1 MILSFLDKETEK
13 VFHQEF
19 SRKLPESIQKI
30 ALRKL
35 ILIDNALSIN
45 DLKVP
50 PGNHLER
57 LVGQYDGRWSI
68 RINEQWRIIFIPA
81 KGGADYLAVGIVDYH

>member
-50 PGNHLER
+50 PGNHLEK

-68 RINEQWRIIFIPA
+68 RINEQWRIIFLYPQKAEQI
-81 KGGADYLAVGIVDYH
+81 I